1 MYFYKFAV
9 SLGTGP
15 EPLKCQIARFYI
27 SEFVSKNIL
36 HRQER
41 LNMSDM
47 SDRMSDT
54 MPGIPNWLYQ
64 ANLSLLQNWFL
75 KLIIFGALSS
85 TKLISI
91 KLVSPKPI
99 KPISSKAVSWDLSL
113 SNTRLCQ
120 AHLYN
125 EQFRVA
131 GLALSCHCVLG
142 IVGWRG
148 GLVWQVQT
156 LTACCDVIPR
166 THHQAMPFR
175 MWNRRR
181 TNPGLVRDYQFFGN
195 WIPTTVSYAF
205 CRPHLPRVPWDHL
218 FFVLKF

>member
-1 MYFYKFAV
+1 
-9 SLGTGP
+9 
-15 EPLKCQIARFYI
+15 
-27 SEFVSKNIL
+27 
-36 HRQER
+36 
-41 LNMSDM
+41 MSDM

-75 KLIIFGALSS
+75 KLIVFGALSS

-120 AHLYN
+120 AHLYT

-131 GLALSCHCVLG
+131 GLALCHCVLG
-142 IVGWRG
+142 IVGWRS
-148 GLVWQVQT
+148 GLVWQVQHLT
-156 LTACCDVIPR
+156 LLGFVLCSTWRHRFACNMRCAIKSSVP
-166 THHQAMPFR
+166 AGGPFR
-175 MWNRRR
+175 TWNRRR
-181 TNPGLVRDYQFFGN
+181 TNPGLVRDQSFSISRDREIEFPQQSRTLFADLIFQEYLETTFFSSSSS
-195 WIPTTVSYAF
+195 WYT
-205 CRPHLPRVPWDHL
+205 PHLPKMARDPTPFL
-218 FFVLKF
+218 